1 MTDPTGKKVKFDILL
16 KDGEIIDPAQ
26 GIHSVGSVAIKDG
39 KIAAVGK
46 DISGEAKTIIPLQGK
61 MITPGLIDIHC
72 HPSTGF
78 AEVGVPA
85 DEFGLNTG
93 NTLLGDGGTAG
104 AANFTAFRKL
114 VVEPAKTDILCFLNL
129 ASAGLITMPEI
140 QSPHD
145 INVELS
151 REAVEANRDLI
162 KGIKIRSIDGLMEGI
177 GIKGIE
183 MAKKLAQDVKLPLM
197 MHIGQRRSRV
207 EKDPLDDFSRQSVSL
222 LEKGDILS
230 HYLTWEPGGMILKNG
245 AVYPELEAAQRRGV
259 YLDSCHGMNHF
270 SFPIT
275 RHALAKGLKPTI
287 ISTDMA
293 EPVYRVGQSLAVAMS
308 KFLNLGLNLDEVVA
322 LTTINPAKAIKEDH
336 KRGSLKPGMPA
347 DITVLELC
355 QGDFLFSDG
364 GGGEILRGNRLLEP
378 RMVFK
383 AGEMRPAYSRY
394 HLPPPIEETVFR

>member
-1 MTDPTGKKVKFDILL
+1 MYDVFL

-26 GIHSVGSVAIKDG
+26 GMHAVGSLAIRNG

-46 DISGEAKTIIPLQGK
+46 DISGEAKKVIPLQGK
-61 MITPGLIDIHC
+61 IITPGLIDIHC

-78 AEVGVPA
+78 ADVGVPA
-85 DEFGLNTG
+85 DEYGLNTG
-93 NTLLGDGGTAG
+93 VTLMGDAGTAG
-104 AANFTAFRKL
+104 AANFNAFRKL
-114 VVEPAKTDILCFLNL
+114 VIEPAQTDILCFLNL
-129 ASAGLITMPEI
+129 ATAGLISMPEI

-151 REAVEANRDLI
+151 KEVVEANRDLI
-162 KGIKIRSIDGLMEGI
+162 KGIKIRAIDALMEGV
-177 GIKGIE
+177 GIKGVE
-183 MAKKLAQDVKLPLM
+183 MAKKLANDLKLPLM
-197 MHIGQRRSRV
+197 MHIGQKRERV
-207 EKDPLDDFSRQSVSL
+207 EKDRLDDFSRQAVSL

-245 AVYPELEAAQRRGV
+245 TVYPELEAAQKRGV

-270 SFPIT
+270 SFTIA
-275 RHALAKGLKPTI
+275 RHALAKGLKPAI

-293 EPVYRVGQSLAVAMS
+293 DPVYLVGQSLAVAMS
-308 KFLNLGLNLDEVVA
+308 KFLTLGLSLDEVIA
-322 LTTINPAKAIKEDH
+322 LTTINPARAIKEEH

-347 DITVLELC
+347 DITILEIC

-364 GGGEILRGNRLLEP
+364 GGGDTLRGNRLLEP

-394 HLPPPIEETVFR
+394 HLPPPPQEIVYR